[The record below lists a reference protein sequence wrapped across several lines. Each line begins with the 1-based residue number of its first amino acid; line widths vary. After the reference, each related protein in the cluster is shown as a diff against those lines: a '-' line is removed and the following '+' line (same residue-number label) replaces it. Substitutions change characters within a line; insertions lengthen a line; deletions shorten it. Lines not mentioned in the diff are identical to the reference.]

1 MIRLLAEAAATNSAA
16 NEGSTIGAALV
27 AIVLGLLAIAF
38 VKHIVDGTPANQ
50 PPDFRPIVPGDNALI
65 PPPGDPSASAREP
78 VNVRL
83 EIDQLDIVDVPSTD
97 RTARGFR
104 N

>member
-1 MIRLLAEAAATNSAA
+1 
-16 NEGSTIGAALV
+16 V

-50 PPDFRPIVPGDNALI
+50 PPPDFRPIVPGDNALV
-65 PPPGDPSASAREP
+65 PPPGSASAGTGAP
-78 VNVRL
+78 ISG
-83 EIDQLDIVDVPSTD
+83 EIHIGRVIVVAPKADSGPD
-97 RTARGFR
+97 RSR